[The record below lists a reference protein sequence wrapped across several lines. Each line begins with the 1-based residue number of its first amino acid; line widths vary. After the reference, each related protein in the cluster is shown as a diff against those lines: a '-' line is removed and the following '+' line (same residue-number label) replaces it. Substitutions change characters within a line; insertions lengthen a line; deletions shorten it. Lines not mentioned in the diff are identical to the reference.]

1 MFYMIFINMKKII
14 RLTESDLIQIVKR
27 VISEDSLSPK
37 SRKLKEIIKKK
48 FNIDLNGKIKQIN
61 RSSEIPK
68 IFFHDSLRTPK
79 DYQDELNLKPMYLI
93 HFDKDKVM
101 NKQYLYQSGGY
112 LMDQD
117 GNFWTGTHLM
127 KLIGLNLIG
136 LKIDDL
142 IDIYYESIYDM

>member
-1 MFYMIFINMKKII
+1 MKKII
-14 RLTESDLIQIVKR
+14 RLTERDLGRIVR
-27 VISEDSLSPK
+27 QVIREDSLTPK
-37 SRKLKEIIKKK
+37 SRKLKEIIKNN
-48 FNIDLNGKIKQIN
+48 FEIDFNGKIKQIN